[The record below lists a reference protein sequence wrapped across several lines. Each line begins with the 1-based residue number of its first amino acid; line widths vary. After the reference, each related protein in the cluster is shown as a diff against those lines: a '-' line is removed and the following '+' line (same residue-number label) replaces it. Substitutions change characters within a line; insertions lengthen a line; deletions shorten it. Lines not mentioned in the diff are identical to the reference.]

1 MFAILLVIHIIA
13 CLMLIAVVLMQSGK
27 GGLGAAFGGGE
38 TFFGGRGAA
47 PFLATATTVLAV
59 MFMATSLTLAL
70 ISGRQRKEATAIERS
85 LQQEQQRPG
94 TPAREAPQGQPGQP
108 GETPAFPS
116 GR

>member
-1 MFAILLVIHIIA
+1 MFTLLLSIHIIA
-13 CLMLIAVVLMQSGK
+13 CLMLITVVLMQSGK

-59 MFMATSLTLAL
+59 LFMATSLTLAL
-70 ISGRQRKEATAIERS
+70 VSGRSAKEATAIERT
-85 LQQEQQRPG
+85 LQQEQPRPG
-94 TPAREAPQGQPGQP
+94 SPAPDAPQGQPEGQP
-108 GETPAFPS
+108 SFPS